1 MKQRD
6 IIIKKI
12 AMLKAKIPLAKYA
25 DAKKAYDTV
34 REGRKTAEEKLKR
47 CKAENAPMDAIKR

>member
-12 AMLKAKIPLAKYA
+12 AVLKAKIPLAKYA
-25 DAKKAYDTV
+25 DAKKAYDNTK
-34 REGRKTAEEKLKR
+34 GARKVAEENLKR
-47 CKAENAPMDAIKR
+47 CKRENAPMDTVKR